1 MPMRRTLK
9 KTKAM
14 NKSARGP
21 KLSPRGGNLRLE
33 SVSTQAEL
41 HRLAR
46 EQGAIYV
53 GATDDP
59 HRRRTEHAEEG
70 YSGTMYVTRT
80 KNMKLAENKLL
91 QTPHRHNVQK
101 QSNVA
106 KAEEAPG
113 YVYVIKGRKYN

>member
-1 MPMRRTLK
+1 MANLK
-9 KTKAM
+9 QE
-14 NKSARGP
+14 N
-21 KLSPRGGNLRLE
+21 
-33 SVSTQAEL
+33 VSTQAEL
-41 HRLAR
+41 HLLAR

-80 KNMKLAENKLL
+80 ENMKLAEDKLL
-91 QTPHRHNVQK
+91 EMGPYRHNVQK
-101 QSNVA
+101 QSN
-106 KAEEAPG
+106 AEEAPG